1 MKIPTLKATAKV
13 YASTNEADS
22 DEIVQNRT
30 KLSKAELFLKN
41 KTEEA
46 LAKTYSGS
54 QQELAFGITQWTSDR
69 RGIPNPLIRGG
80 LFCSRLSA
88 TRASCKS
95 EKIASLSN
103 SNVIY
108 TGEELRQD
116 DLSVW
121 MSIINKG
128 RNLTPGS
135 PIMFTAYELIKDMK
149 WRIHSESYTR
159 LKDCIER
166 LKATSLKITTKDEK
180 GAYAGSLIRDF
191 AFDAMSDEGKPK
203 WQVRLEPTIVK
214 LFINDNTT
222 LVEWEQRRQIGTRA
236 ALALWLH
243 TFYSSHKI
251 PIPFTIDKLHEL
263 SKSDEKRVSNFKIRL
278 RVALERLIETNF
290 LSSFHF
296 KNEMVHV
303 TRRPYYETLGT

>member
-1 MKIPTLKATAKV
+1 MKIPTLKPATKV
-13 YASTNEADS
+13 HADTNEVKGVKDVH
-22 DEIVQNRT
+22 DKPN
-30 KLSKAELFLKN
+30 LSKAELFLKA

-46 LAKTYSGS
+46 LAKAYSGT

-69 RGIPNPLIRGG
+69 RGVPNPLIRGG

-88 TRASCKS
+88 ARATCKS
-95 EKIASLSN
+95 ENIASLSN

-128 RNLTPGS
+128 RNLPPGS

-159 LKDCIER
+159 LKECIER

-180 GAYAGSLIRDF
+180 AAYAGSLIRDF
-191 AFDAMSDEGKPK
+191 TFDAMSDEGRPK

-222 LVEWEQRRQIGTRA
+222 LIEWEQRRQIGTRA

-243 TFYSSHKI
+243 TFYSSHKM
-251 PIPFTIDKLHEL
+251 PIPFTVEKLHEL
-263 SKSDEKRVSNFKIRL
+263 SKSDEKRISNFKIRL
-278 RVALERLIETNF
+278 RAALERLIETNF
-290 LSSFHF
+290 LSSFHL
-296 KNEMVHV
+296 KNEMVYV
-303 TRRPYYETLGT
+303 TRRPYYESVES

>member
-1 MKIPTLKATAKV
+1 MKIPTLKSANKFNTETPTVDDVEVKK
-13 YASTNEADS
+13 D
-22 DEIVQNRT
+22 QP
-30 KLSKAELFLKN
+30 KLSRAQQFLKA

-46 LAKTYSGS
+46 LAKSYTGS

-69 RGIPNPLIRGG
+69 RGVPNPLIRGG

-95 EKIASLSN
+95 ENIASLSN
-103 SNVIY
+103 STVTY

-128 RNLTPGS
+128 RNLPPGS

-191 AFDAMSDEGKPK
+191 AYDAMSEEGKPK

-214 LFINDNTT
+214 LFMNDSTT
-222 LVEWEQRRQIGTRA
+222 LIEWAQRRKIGTRA

-243 TFYSSHKI
+243 TFYSSHKT
-251 PIPFTIDKLHEL
+251 PIPFTVEKLHEL
-263 SKSDEKRVSNFKIRL
+263 SKSDEKRISNFKIRL
-278 RVALERLIETNF
+278 RTALETLIEINF
-290 LSSFHF
+290 FSSYQI
-296 KNEMVHV
+296 KNDMVFV
-303 TRRPYYETLGT
+303 ARRPFYQGIEN

>member
-1 MKIPTLKATAKV
+1 MKIPTLKS
-13 YASTNEADS
+13 STEVQADKNTDKDAGVIH
-22 DEIVQNRT
+22 DER
-30 KLSKAELFLKN
+30 KLSKSELFLKA
-41 KTEEA
+41 KTEQA
-46 LAKTYSGS
+46 LAKAYSGA
-54 QQELAFGITQWTSDR
+54 QQELAFGITHWTSDR
-69 RGIPNPLIRGG
+69 RGVPNPLIRGG

-88 TRASCKS
+88 PRETCKS
-95 EKIASLSN
+95 KNIASLSHT
-103 SNVIY
+103 NVIY

-128 RNLTPGS
+128 RNLQLGS

-166 LKATSLKITTKDEK
+166 LKATSLKITNKDEK
-180 GAYAGSLIRDF
+180 AGYAGSLIRDF

-222 LVEWEQRRQIGTRA
+222 LIEWEQRRQIGTRA

-251 PIPFTIDKLHEL
+251 PIPFTVEKLHEL

-278 RVALERLIETNF
+278 RAALERLIETNF
-290 LSSFHF
+290 LSSYHF
-296 KNEMVHV
+296 KNDMVYV
-303 TRRPYYETLGT
+303 CRRPYYDSLVA